1 MVSVD
6 ADPSFLRTV
15 LSTISSPLPLDII
28 IVYQHYDVGYMIAW
42 WEPFPMVEFDG
53 GPSAADGLHR
63 QRFKQL
69 RKMYM
74 VREFRPVF
82 CADAIGCAMEHVMR
96 GLEFIVEMERVRGRL
111 DYLLRKPSIISE
123 IRSPRTRL
131 HDDNVG
137 GARRWEVRASAL

>member
-28 IVYQHYDVGYMIAW
+28 IVYRHYDVGYMVSW
-42 WEPFPMVEFDG
+42 WKPFPVAEFDG
-53 GPSAADGLHR
+53 GLRETNALHQ

-82 CADAIGCAMEHVMR
+82 CADAIGCAMEHVVR
-96 GLEFIVEMERVRGRL
+96 GLESIVEMERARGRL
-111 DYLLRKPSIISE
+111 DYLLREPSIISDM
-123 IRSPRTRL
+123 RSARTRL
-131 HDDNVG
+131 FDDYVG
-137 GARRWEVRASAL
+137 GSMRWEVRASAL